1 MARMAMVIIFQS
13 SGIIITNTPNLLIM
27 LLREKII
34 QMANDA
40 IARMEARPD
49 RSEEDNDILELLL
62 ILRDGVTEVS
72 SEEALDQWLDF
83 MWKVLTDLGFSY

>member
-1 MARMAMVIIFQS
+1 
-13 SGIIITNTPNLLIM
+13 
-27 LLREKII
+27 
-34 QMANDA
+34 MANDA

>member
-1 MARMAMVIIFQS
+1 
-13 SGIIITNTPNLLIM
+13 M